1 VKALSDCR
9 LLLVDDAPSNLD
21 ILVEGLK
28 SEYKLSVARDGEA
41 ALASATRAA
50 PDLVLLDIVMPG
62 IDGYEV
68 CRRLRARPET
78 ADVPIVFL
86 SSLEDLRHK
95 ARGFEVGAND
105 YLTKPFDLQ
114 EVRMRVRALLKAKC
128 YTDAMREQLQADL
141 KVAHDIQMGMIPQ
154 DFSELESRFGVE
166 LSGVLQPAR
175 EIGGDLYGAFVG
187 SAGRLVVLA
196 GDVSGKGI
204 PASLFMVRARSV
216 TRLLAR
222 VHTEPERILAR
233 LNDELSTENPSGMF
247 VTVICA
253 RYDPATRIV
262 TIANG
267 GHCRP
272 VLLRAG
278 QAASWAMQERGTA
291 LGFEPGLEFPSVEVQ
306 LQEGDTLVLYTDG
319 VTEAFGPGQDC
330 YGDERL
336 LADLGMFGGRAAQEV
351 SAGLLQRVR
360 AFADGAPQSDDIAI
374 LVLRLVSV
382 ARTVQLRLR
391 PTADEV
397 MRSVAQ
403 LEAFGREHRVDEKS
417 LHGLALALEEC
428 ASNIVRHA
436 GLDEAR
442 EFIEVELQRNDEG
455 LAIELRDTGPS
466 FDPTAAITRERA
478 PGESLRDDGG
488 WGIELARH
496 YTDEI
501 SYRRAGGGNVLR
513 LSKRLQLQDNQGI
526 NTRGKG
532 TCHSTSR

>member
-9 LLLVDDAPSNLD
+9 LLLVDDASANLD

-28 SEYKLSVARDGEA
+28 GEYKLSLALDGETALQA
-41 ALASATRAA
+41 AARQA

-62 IDGYEV
+62 LDGYEV
-68 CRRLRARPET
+68 CRRLRASPDT
-78 ADVPIVFL
+78 ADVPIIFL
-86 SSLEDLRHK
+86 SSLEDMQHK
-95 ARGFEVGAND
+95 ARGFEAGAND

-128 YTDAMREQLQADL
+128 YSDAVKEQLQADL
-141 KVAHDIQMGMIPQ
+141 KVARDIQMGMIPR

-166 LSGVLQPAR
+166 LSGVLEPAR

-204 PASLFMVRARSV
+204 PAALFMVRARSV

-278 QAASWAMQERGTA
+278 CAPAWAMQATGTA
-291 LGFEPGLEFPSVEVQ
+291 LGFEPGLEFPRVELQ

-319 VTEAFGPGQDC
+319 VNEAFDVAGTC
-330 YGDERL
+330 YGSDRL
-336 LADLGMFGGRAAQEV
+336 LADLAGFVGKAAQDV

-360 AFADGAPQSDDIAI
+360 AFAGDAPQSDDIAI
-374 LVLRLVSV
+374 LVLRLVAT
-382 ARTVQLRLR
+382 ARTLQLRLR
-391 PTADEV
+391 PTPEEV

-403 LEAFGREHRVDEKS
+403 LEAFGREHRIDEKT
-417 LHGLALALEEC
+417 LHGLAVALEEC

-436 GLDEAR
+436 GLDDAS
-442 EFIEVELQRNDEG
+442 EFIEVELQRDEHG
-455 LAIELRDTGPS
+455 VAIELRDCGPA
-466 FDPTAAITRERA
+466 FDPTAATTRESA
-478 PGESLRDDGG
+478 HGEALREDGG
-488 WGIELARH
+488 WGIELVRH

-501 SYRRAGGGNVLR
+501 SYRRASGSNVLR
-513 LSKRLQLQDNQGI
+513 LRKRLQLQEG
-526 NTRGKG
+526 
-532 TCHSTSR
+532 